1 MNTRIFVPLAAAA
14 ALCACQTSKVKI
26 SGRFAGTEA
35 SEVYLEQ
42 VSPLEQGIVDSA
54 RLDQEGVYRFELG
67 GVAKTPALYNIVCN
81 GERIP
86 SSSPPVTA

>member
-1 MNTRIFVPLAAAA
+1 MRLPNVESEDLGPLRRDR
-14 ALCACQTSKVKI
+14 
-26 SGRFAGTEA
+26 GF
-35 SEVYLEQ
+35 EVYLEQ
-42 VSPLEQGIVDSA
+42 VSPLEQGIVDLA

-86 SSSPPVTA
+86 SSSPPATA